1 MKVLISLNKTNTGR
15 IQLTCTRSSNERG
28 GIGTSAA
35 LPPFN
40 PNAIAEVEDVIR
52 CLGVDEDEIARS
64 VASLRELPPGGQV
77 RVADIEVPDD
87 VLRENGFEGV
97 A

>member
-1 MKVLISLNKTNTGR
+1 MKVLITVNKTNTGR
-15 IQLTCTRSSNERG
+15 IQVSYLRSSNERG
-28 GIGTSAA
+28 GIGTGAS

-40 PNAIAEVEDVIR
+40 PNAIAEVEEVIR
-52 CLGVDEDEIARS
+52 CLGVDEESIACA
-64 VASLRELPPGGQV
+64 VATLSTARPGEQV
-77 RVADIEVPDD
+77 RVADLDVPDG